1 MVRPTR
7 KSAEEHTMTL
17 LSVNFKKQKS
27 ANRCLWDCLVI
38 FLNLAH
44 LDSCVRAG
52 SDEEISRCCLG
63 CFLAL

>member
-1 MVRPTR
+1 
-7 KSAEEHTMTL
+7 MTL

-27 ANRCLWDCLVI
+27 KQMFMGLSCD
-38 FLNLAH
+38 FFFNLAH